1 MVEANLKIL
10 SNLVPEATTSM
21 QRDVLAGKNSEIDG
35 LVYEVVRMGAE
46 YGVPVPVYTK
56 SGGETAWDK
65 NKIYCI
71 FYMGTAQS
79 LKTMTER
86 FLFHQ

>member
-1 MVEANLKIL
+1 
-10 SNLVPEATTSM
+10 M

-56 SGGETAWDK
+56 VAEKLRGIK
-65 NKIYCI
+65 
-71 FYMGTAQS
+71 
-79 LKTMTER
+79 
-86 FLFHQ
+86 